1 MSFRRLLDREV
12 TIVPREVT
20 GTDARGNDVVVDG
33 DPIENVKCSRDL
45 DAADE
50 ENTSRDQQE
59 GRYVYFFG
67 PEVILSGFDVILDD
81 GYRYEVKGPPE
92 LVRRRRRG
100 GAPHHLEAIAERI
113 GPIEAIT

>member
-12 TIVPREVT
+12 TIVPRTVT

-33 DPIENVKCSRDL
+33 APVGPVRAARDL
-45 DAADE
+45 DQADE
-50 ENTSRDQQE
+50 DNASRDQQE

-67 PEVILSGFDVILDD
+67 PEVVLSGFDVIVDD